1 MIFKN
6 LFVNGLVLIQPKIFE
21 DDRGFFYESFHKQK
35 FLENGIHLDIVQQN
49 HSGSK
54 KKILRGLHYQIKNSQ
69 GKLVRVLKGEIFDVA
84 VDLRKSSSTYGKW
97 EGVVLSEENK
107 HLLWIPPGFAHG
119 FYVMSDWAE
128 VEYSTTDIYS
138 PEHERTIIWNDPD
151 LNISWPI
158 PDGEKPILSSKDSQG
173 KSFKDAEIYE

>member
-54 KKILRGLHYQIKNSQ
+54 KNILRGLHYQIKNSQ

-97 EGVVLSEENK
+97 EGVFLSEENK

-119 FYVMSDWAE
+119 FFVMSDWAE

-138 PEHERTIIWNDPD
+138 PDNERTIIWNDPD

>member
-1 MIFKN
+1 MILKN

-35 FLENGIHLDIVQQN
+35 FLENGIHLEVVQQN

-54 KKILRGLHYQIKNSQ
+54 KNILRGLHYQIKNSQ

-84 VDLRKSSSTYGKW
+84 VDLRKSSSTFGKW

-119 FYVMSDWAE
+119 FFVMSNWAE
-128 VEYSTTDIYS
+128 VEYSTSDIYS
-138 PEHERTIIWNDPD
+138 PEYERTIIWNDPD

-158 PDGEKPILSSKDSQG
+158 QVGEKPILSIKDCQG